1 MIVVRPPS
9 PLEVRRMV
17 GLSRGI
23 PDAVRFQVMKLFTVD
38 HANRTLP
45 LVRRIVEDVV
55 REHQRWQETISELDV
70 LVVEAR
76 SDLPDPRI
84 VALERRAQDIAR
96 EIDAFQTEL
105 ESLGIQLKD
114 RRIGLVDFP
123 SELDGRRVLL
133 CWRLGEPSVQFW
145 HDEDAGF
152 AGRQPLSPTLVG

>member
-1 MIVVRPPS
+1 
-9 PLEVRRMV
+9 
-17 GLSRGI
+17 
-23 PDAVRFQVMKLFTVD
+23 MKLFTVD
-38 HANRTLP
+38 LANRTLP

-55 REHQRWQETISELDV
+55 SGQRRWQETIAQLDV
-70 LVVEAR
+70 VAVEAR
-76 SDLPDPRI
+76 SDLPDPRMT
-84 VALERRAQDIAR
+84 ALEKQAQRTAD
-96 EIDAFQTEL
+96 ELDAFQAEL

-114 RRIGLVDFP
+114 RRIGLIDFP

>member
-1 MIVVRPPS
+1 MSSRAS
-9 PLEVRRMV
+9 AA
-17 GLSRGI
+17 SRGI
-23 PDAVRFQVMKLFTVD
+23 CTCFSLPDTRDPVRFNTMKLFTVD
-38 HANRTLP
+38 QANRTLP

-55 REHQRWQETISELDV
+55 SGQRRWQETIAELDV
-70 LVVEAR
+70 RAVEAR
-76 SDLPDPRI
+76 SDLPDPRMR
-84 VALERRAQDIAR
+84 ALERQAQLIAD
-96 EIDAFQTEL
+96 ELDVFQAEL

-114 RRIGLVDFP
+114 RRIGLIDFP